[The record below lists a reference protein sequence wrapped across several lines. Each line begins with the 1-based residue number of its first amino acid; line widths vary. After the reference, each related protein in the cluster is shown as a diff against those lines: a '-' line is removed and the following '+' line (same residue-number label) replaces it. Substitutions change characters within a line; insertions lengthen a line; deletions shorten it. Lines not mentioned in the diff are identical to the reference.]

1 MMRLALM
8 AITLLLAALSA
19 GASFAGAQAPPIR
32 IGFASAMSGPAA
44 ITGEGVR
51 WGATL
56 AVEEINAK
64 GGVMGRKLEAYFADN
79 KAQPGEAVSA
89 VRKLADVDQVD
100 VIIGQTHSGACLG
113 AMPIS
118 FTTGMAPRHAP
129 LCLGAMPVVKEIGV
143 PMVIEACSHP
153 KIRELSGKGGNEWTF
168 RVALDDEIMA
178 YTFARYMA
186 RNGVKT
192 SSVLAMNND
201 FGRGAAGA
209 YEAAFK
215 KAGITLVSTEFFDPG
230 QPDYRP
236 VLTRLKRANPE
247 TILAVIL
254 ASDGAPF
261 MRQYRELG
269 LTQRI
274 YSRGS
279 LASAEFL
286 HQVRDNPK
294 IGDGVVEAGYWVTGL
309 DPDWDKKW
317 TERYK
322 VPPRIHGS
330 LAAITL
336 KWAVVPA
343 IEIALKKQG
352 KADRRSIRA
361 ALKEVDVKDSPLGPI
376 KFDDHHQAWINMI
389 LLEMRDGQLR
399 ILEKLPTSPAL
410 LN

>member
-1 MMRLALM
+1 MRLALTL
-8 AITLLLAALSA
+8 ATLLLIAVS
-19 GASFAGAQAPPIR
+19 AGAQAPPPIR

-64 GGVMGRKLEAYFADN
+64 GGVMGRKLEAFFADN

-89 VRKLADVDQVD
+89 VRKLVDVDQVD

-113 AMPIS
+113 AMP
-118 FTTGMAPRHAP
+118 
-129 LCLGAMPVVKEIGV
+129 VVKELGV

-153 KIRELSGKGGNEWTF
+153 QIRALSGKGGNEWTF

-186 RNGVKT
+186 RQDVKST
-192 SSVLAMNND
+192 SILAMNND
-201 FGRGAAGA
+201 FGHGAANA
-209 YEAAFK
+209 YDAAFK
-215 KAGITLVSTEFFDPG
+215 KANIKLLSTEFFDPG

-247 TILAVIL
+247 SILAIIL

-261 MRQYRELG
+261 MRQFRELG
-269 LTQRI
+269 LTQRVF
-274 YSRGS
+274 SRGS
-279 LASAEFL
+279 LGSAEFL
-286 HQVRDNPK
+286 YQVRDNPK
-294 IGDGVVEAGYWVTGL
+294 IGDGVIEASYWITGL

-343 IEIALKKQG
+343 LEIALKKHG
-352 KADRRSIRA
+352 KADRQTIRA
-361 ALKEVDVKDSPLGPI
+361 ALEEVDVKDSPLGPI
-376 KFDDHHQAWINMI
+376 KFDANHQAWINMI
-389 LLEMRDGQLR
+389 LIEIRDGQLH

>member
-1 MMRLALM
+1 MRLALTL
-8 AITLLLAALSA
+8 ATLLLLAVS
-19 GASFAGAQAPPIR
+19 AGAQAPPIK

-51 WGATL
+51 WGGTL
-56 AVEEINAK
+56 AVEEINAR
-64 GGVMGRKLEAYFADN
+64 GGVMGRKLEAFFADN

-113 AMPIS
+113 AMP
-118 FTTGMAPRHAP
+118 
-129 LCLGAMPVVKEIGV
+129 VVKEIGI
-143 PMVIEACSHP
+143 PMVVESCSHP

-186 RNGVKT
+186 RQGVKT

-201 FGRGAAGA
+201 FGRGAAIA

-215 KAGITLVSTEFFDPG
+215 KAGVKLVSTEFFDPG

-247 TILAVIL
+247 AILGVIL

-261 MRQYRELG
+261 MRQFRELG
-269 LTQRI
+269 LTQKI
-274 YSRGS
+274 FARGS
-279 LASAEFL
+279 LGSAEFL
-286 HQVRDNPK
+286 HQVRDNPR
-294 IGDGVVEAGYWVTGL
+294 IGDGVVEASYWITGL
-309 DPDWDKKW
+309 DPDWDRKW
-317 TERYK
+317 TERHK
-322 VPPRIHGS
+322 IPPRIHGS

-343 IEIALKKQG
+343 LEIAIKKTG
-352 KADRRSIRA
+352 KADRKSIRD
-361 ALKEVDVKDSPLGPI
+361 ALEQVDVKDSPLGPI

-389 LLEMRDGQLR
+389 LIEMRDGQLK

>member
-1 MMRLALM
+1 MRLALTL
-8 AITLLLAALSA
+8 ATLLLIAVS
-19 GASFAGAQAPPIR
+19 AGAQAPPPIR

-64 GGVMGRKLEAYFADN
+64 GGVMGRKLEAFFADN

-89 VRKLADVDQVD
+89 VRKLVDVDQVD

-113 AMPIS
+113 AMP
-118 FTTGMAPRHAP
+118 
-129 LCLGAMPVVKEIGV
+129 VVKELGV

-153 KIRELSGKGGNEWTF
+153 QIRALSGKGGNEWTF

-186 RNGVKT
+186 RQGVK
-192 SSVLAMNND
+192 SSSILAMNND
-201 FGRGAAGA
+201 FGRGAANA
-209 YEAAFK
+209 YDAAFK
-215 KAGITLVSTEFFDPG
+215 KANVKLLSTEFFDPG

-261 MRQYRELG
+261 MRQFRELG
-269 LTQRI
+269 LTQRVF
-274 YSRGS
+274 SRGS
-279 LASAEFL
+279 LGSAEFL
-286 HQVRDNPK
+286 YQVRDNPK
-294 IGDGVVEAGYWVTGL
+294 IGDGVIEASYWITGL
-309 DPDWDKKW
+309 DPEWDKKW

-343 IEIALKKQG
+343 LEIALKKHG
-352 KADRRSIRA
+352 KANRQTIRT
-361 ALKEVDVKDSPLGPI
+361 ALEEVDVKDSPLGPI
-376 KFDDHHQAWINMI
+376 KFDANHQAWINMI
-389 LLEMRDGQLR
+389 LIEIRDGQLH

>member
-1 MMRLALM
+1 MRIVLVVVLAV
-8 AITLLLAALSA
+8 LAALPPTL
-19 GASFAGAQAPPIR
+19 GAQAPPIR
-32 IGFASAMSGPAA
+32 VGFASAMSGPAA

-51 WGATL
+51 WGGTL
-56 AVEEINAK
+56 AVEEINAR

-79 KAQPGEAVSA
+79 KATPGEAVSA
-89 VRKLADVDQVD
+89 VRKLADVDRVD
-100 VIIGQTHSGACLG
+100 VIIGQTHSGA
-113 AMPIS
+113 
-118 FTTGMAPRHAP
+118 
-129 LCLGAMPVVKEIGV
+129 CLGAMPVVKEIGV

-153 KIRELSGKGGNEWTF
+153 QIRQLSGKGGNEWTF

-186 RNGVKT
+186 KQGVK
-192 SSVLAMNND
+192 SSSILAMNND
-201 FGRGAAGA
+201 FGRGAANA
-209 YEAAFK
+209 YDAAFK
-215 KAGITLVSTEFFDPG
+215 KASIKLASTEFFDPG

-236 VLTRLKRANPE
+236 VLTRLKRAGAE
-247 TILAVIL
+247 TILGVIL

-261 MRQYRELG
+261 MRQFRELG
-269 LTQRI
+269 LTQKV

-279 LASAEFL
+279 LVSAEFL

-294 IGDGVVEAGYWVTGL
+294 VGDGTVEAGYWVVGL
-309 DPDWDKKW
+309 DPDWDRKW
-317 TERYK
+317 EERHK

-343 IEIALKKQG
+343 LEIAQKKHG
-352 KADRRSIRA
+352 KIDRATIRQ
-361 ALKEVDVKDSPLGPI
+361 ALTDVDVKDSPLGPI
-376 KFDDHHQAWINMI
+376 KFDANHQAWINMI
-389 LLEMRDGQLR
+389 LLEMQDGKIR

>member
-1 MMRLALM
+1 MRLALTL
-8 AITLLLAALSA
+8 ATLLLIAVS
-19 GASFAGAQAPPIR
+19 AGAQAPPPIR

-64 GGVMGRKLEAYFADN
+64 GGVMGRKLEAFFADN

-89 VRKLADVDQVD
+89 VRKLVDVDQVD

-113 AMPIS
+113 AMP
-118 FTTGMAPRHAP
+118 
-129 LCLGAMPVVKEIGV
+129 VVKELGV

-153 KIRELSGKGGNEWTF
+153 QIRALSGKGGNEWTF

-186 RNGVKT
+186 RQGVK
-192 SSVLAMNND
+192 SSSILAMNND
-201 FGRGAAGA
+201 FGRGAANA
-209 YEAAFK
+209 YDAAFK
-215 KAGITLVSTEFFDPG
+215 KANVKLLSTEFFDPG

-236 VLTRLKRANPE
+236 VLTRLKRANPVV
-247 TILAVIL
+247 ILAVIL

-261 MRQYRELG
+261 MRQFRELG
-269 LTQRI
+269 LTQRVF
-274 YSRGS
+274 SRGS
-279 LASAEFL
+279 LGSAEFL
-286 HQVRDNPK
+286 YQVRDNPK
-294 IGDGVVEAGYWVTGL
+294 IGDGVIEASYWITGL
-309 DPDWDKKW
+309 DPEWDKKW

-343 IEIALKKQG
+343 LEIALKKHG
-352 KADRRSIRA
+352 KADRQTIRT
-361 ALKEVDVKDSPLGPI
+361 ALEEVDVKDSPLGPI
-376 KFDDHHQAWINMI
+376 KFDANHQAWINMI
-389 LLEMRDGQLR
+389 LIEIRDDQLH
-399 ILEKLPTSPAL
+399 ILEKLSTSPAL

>member
-1 MMRLALM
+1 MRLVLTLA
-8 AITLLLAALSA
+8 LLLVLAFS
-19 GASFAGAQAPPIR
+19 AGAQAPPIK

-51 WGATL
+51 WGGTL

-79 KAQPGEAVSA
+79 KATPGEAVSA
-89 VRKLADVDQVD
+89 VRKLADVDKVD

-113 AMPIS
+113 AMP
-118 FTTGMAPRHAP
+118 
-129 LCLGAMPVVKEIGV
+129 VVKEIGV
-143 PMVIEACSHP
+143 PMVVEACSHP
-153 KIRELSGKGGNEWTF
+153 QIRVLSGKGGNEWTF

-178 YTFARYMA
+178 HTFAKYIA
-186 RNGVKT
+186 RQGVKS

-201 FGRGAAGA
+201 FGRGAAQA

-215 KAGITLVSTEFFDPG
+215 KSNIKLVSTEFFDPG

-236 VLTRLKRANPE
+236 VLTRLKRGGAE
-247 TILAVIL
+247 SILAVIL
-254 ASDGAPF
+254 AGDGAPF

-269 LTQRI
+269 LTQRVF
-274 YSRGS
+274 SRGS

-286 HQVRDNPK
+286 HQVKDNPK
-294 IGDGVVEAGYWVTGL
+294 VGDGVVEATYWLAGL

-317 TERYK
+317 EERHK
-322 VPPRIHGS
+322 IPPRVHGS
-330 LAAITL
+330 LAAIAL

-343 IEIALKKQG
+343 LEIALKKQG
-352 KADRRSIRA
+352 KADRASIRA
-361 ALKEVDVKDSPLGPI
+361 ALTEVDVKDSPLGPI
-376 KFDDHHQAWINMI
+376 KFDANHQAWINMI
-389 LLEMRDGQLR
+389 LIEMQDGKLR

>member
-1 MMRLALM
+1 MRLAL
-8 AITLLLAALSA
+8 TLALVVLTALS
-19 GASFAGAQAPPIR
+19 AGAQAPPIK

-44 ITGEGVR
+44 ITGEGVK

-56 AVEEINAK
+56 AIEEINAR

-113 AMPIS
+113 AMP
-118 FTTGMAPRHAP
+118 
-129 LCLGAMPVVKEIGV
+129 VVKEIGI

-153 KIRELSGKGGNEWTF
+153 KIRELSGKGGNEWTY

-186 RNGVKT
+186 RQGVK
-192 SSVLAMNND
+192 SSSILAMNND
-201 FGRGAAGA
+201 FGRGAANA
-209 YEAAFK
+209 YDAAFK
-215 KAGITLVSTEFFDPG
+215 KANIKLLSTEFFDPG

-236 VLTRLKRANPE
+236 VLTRLKRAGAE
-247 TILAVIL
+247 SITAIIL

-269 LTQRI
+269 LTQKI
-274 YSRGS
+274 FSRGS
-279 LASAEFL
+279 LGSAEFL
-286 HQVRDNPK
+286 YQVKDNPK
-294 IGDGVVEAGYWVTGL
+294 IGDGVIEASYWINTL
-309 DPDWDKKW
+309 DADWDKKW

-343 IEIALKKQG
+343 LEIALKKHG
-352 KADRRSIRA
+352 KADRKTIRD
-361 ALKEVDVKDSPLGPI
+361 ALEEVDVKESPLGPI
-376 KFDDHHQAWINMI
+376 KFDANHQAWINMI
-389 LLEMRDGQLR
+389 LIEMRDGKIR

>member
-1 MMRLALM
+1 MRIRLALLV
-8 AITLLLAALSA
+8 TLLASLPPLAA
-19 GASFAGAQAPPIR
+19 AQAPPPIR

-51 WGATL
+51 WGGTL

-64 GGVMGRKLEAYFADN
+64 GGIMGRKIEAYFADN
-79 KAQPGEAVSA
+79 KATPGEAVSA
-89 VRKLADVDQVD
+89 VRKLADVDKVD
-100 VIIGQTHSGACLG
+100 VIIGQTHSGA
-113 AMPIS
+113 
-118 FTTGMAPRHAP
+118 
-129 LCLGAMPVVKEIGV
+129 CLGAMPVVKEIGV

-153 KIRELSGKGGNEWTF
+153 QIRALSGKGGNEWTF

-186 RNGVKT
+186 KQNVK
-192 SSVLAMNND
+192 SSSILAMNND
-201 FGRGAAGA
+201 FGRGAANA
-209 YEAAFK
+209 YDAAFK
-215 KAGITLVSTEFFDPG
+215 KAGIKLVSTEFFDPG
-230 QPDYRP
+230 QADYRP
-236 VLTRLKRANPE
+236 VLTRLKRAGAE
-247 TILAVIL
+247 TILGIIL
-254 ASDGAPF
+254 AGDGAPF
-261 MRQYRELG
+261 MRQFRELG
-269 LTQRI
+269 LTQKI

-286 HQVRDNPK
+286 HQVKDNPK
-294 IGDGVVEAGYWVTGL
+294 VGDGVVEAGYWVAGL

-317 TERYK
+317 QERHNI
-322 VPPRIHGS
+322 PPRVHGS

-343 IEIALKKQG
+343 IEIALKKTG
-352 KADRRSIRA
+352 KADRATIRA

-376 KFDDHHQAWINMI
+376 KFDDNHQAWINMI
-389 LLEMRDGQLR
+389 LLEMQDGKLR

>member
-1 MMRLALM
+1 MRIAL
-8 AITLLLAALSA
+8 TLVLVLLAALPFE
-19 GASFAGAQAPPIR
+19 GFAQNPPIR
-32 IGFASAMSGPAA
+32 VGFASAMSGPAA

-56 AVEEINAK
+56 AVDEINAK
-64 GGVMGRKLEAYFADN
+64 GGVMGRKLEASFADN

-89 VRKLADVDQVD
+89 VRKLADVDKVD

-113 AMPIS
+113 AMP
-118 FTTGMAPRHAP
+118 
-129 LCLGAMPVVKEIGV
+129 VVKELGV

-153 KIRELSGKGGNEWTF
+153 QIRALSGKGGNEWTF

-178 YTFARYMA
+178 HTFARYMA
-186 RNGVKT
+186 KKGVK
-192 SSVLAMNND
+192 SSSILAMNND
-201 FGRGAAGA
+201 FGRGAANA
-209 YEAAFK
+209 YDAAFK
-215 KAGITLVSTEFFDPG
+215 KAGISLASTEFFDPG
-230 QPDYRP
+230 QADYRP
-236 VLTRLKRANPE
+236 VLTRLKRAGAE
-247 TILAVIL
+247 TILGVIL

-269 LTQRI
+269 LTQKI

-286 HQVRDNPK
+286 HQVRDNPT

-309 DPDWDKKW
+309 DPEWDKKW
-317 TERYK
+317 QDK
-322 VPPRIHGS
+322 HGIPPRIHGS

-343 IEIALKKQG
+343 LEIALKKQG
-352 KADRRSIRA
+352 KVDRASIRA
-361 ALKEVDVKDSPLGPI
+361 ALTEVDVKDSPLGPI
-376 KFDDHHQAWINMI
+376 KFDANHQAWINMI
-389 LLEMRDGQLR
+389 LLEMQDGKLR

>member
-1 MMRLALM
+1 MRYALAL
-8 AITLLLAALSA
+8 ALLLVMAFS
-19 GASFAGAQAPPIR
+19 AGAQAPPIK
-32 IGFASAMSGPAA
+32 IGFASALSGPAA
-44 ITGEGVR
+44 ITGEGVK

-56 AVEEINAK
+56 AIEEINAK
-64 GGVMGRKLEAYFADN
+64 GGVMGHKLEAYFADN
-79 KAQPGEAVSA
+79 KAQPGEGVSA
-89 VRKLADVDQVD
+89 TRKLADVDQVD
-100 VIIGQTHSGACLG
+100 VIIGQTHSGPCL
-113 AMPIS
+113 A
-118 FTTGMAPRHAP
+118 
-129 LCLGAMPVVKEIGV
+129 AMPVVKEIGI
-143 PMVIEACSHP
+143 PMVIESCSLP

-186 RNGVKT
+186 KQNVK
-192 SSVLAMNND
+192 SSSILAMNND
-201 FGRGAAGA
+201 FGRGAASA

-215 KAGITLVSTEFFDPG
+215 KAGVKLASTDFFDPG

-236 VLTRLKRANPE
+236 VLTRIKRAGADS
-247 TILAVIL
+247 ILGIIL

-261 MRQYRELG
+261 MRQYHELG
-269 LTQRI
+269 LTQKVF
-274 YSRGS
+274 SRGS
-279 LASAEFL
+279 LGTAEFL
-286 HQVRDNPK
+286 YQIKDNPK
-294 IGDGVVEAGYWVTGL
+294 LGDGVVEASYWINTL
-309 DPDWDKKW
+309 DPEWDKKW

-343 IEIALKKQG
+343 LEIALKKTG
-352 KADRRSIRA
+352 KADRKSIRD
-361 ALKEVDVKDSPLGPI
+361 ALEQVDVKDSPLGPI

-389 LLEMRDGQLR
+389 LIEMRDGQLK

>member
-1 MMRLALM
+1 MRIVLA
-8 AITLLLAALSA
+8 IVLLALAALPPLTA
-19 GASFAGAQAPPIR
+19 AQAPPIR
-32 IGFASAMSGPAA
+32 VGFASAMSGPAA

-56 AVEEINAK
+56 AVEEINAR

-79 KAQPGEAVSA
+79 KATPGEAVSA
-89 VRKLADVDQVD
+89 VRKLADVDKVD
-100 VIIGQTHSGACLG
+100 VIVGQTHSGA
-113 AMPIS
+113 
-118 FTTGMAPRHAP
+118 
-129 LCLGAMPVVKEIGV
+129 CLGAMPVVKEIGV

-153 KIRELSGKGGNEWTF
+153 QIRKLSGKGGNEWTF

-186 RNGVKT
+186 RKGVK
-192 SSVLAMNND
+192 SASILAMNND
-201 FGRGAAGA
+201 FGRGAANA
-209 YEAAFK
+209 YDAAFK
-215 KAGITLVSTEFFDPG
+215 KTKITLVSTEFFDPG

-236 VLTRLKRANPE
+236 VLTRLKRAGAE
-247 TILAVIL
+247 TILGVIL

-269 LTQRI
+269 LTQGV

-279 LASAEFL
+279 LVSAEFL

-309 DPDWDKKW
+309 DPEWDKKW
-317 TERYK
+317 IERHK
-322 VPPRIHGS
+322 IPPRIHGS

-343 IEIALKKQG
+343 LEIALKKHG
-352 KADRRSIRA
+352 KADRATIRT
-361 ALKEVDVKDSPLGPI
+361 ALTQVDVKDSPLGPI
-376 KFDDHHQAWINMI
+376 KFDANHQAWINMI
-389 LLEMRDGQLR
+389 LLEMQDGKIR
-399 ILEKLPTSPAL
+399 ILEKLATSPAL
-410 LN
+410 LD

>member
-1 MMRLALM
+1 MRLALTL
-8 AITLLLAALSA
+8 ATLLLIAVS
-19 GASFAGAQAPPIR
+19 AGAQAPPPIR

-64 GGVMGRKLEAYFADN
+64 GGVMGRKLEAFFADN

-89 VRKLADVDQVD
+89 VRKLVDVDQVD

-113 AMPIS
+113 AMP
-118 FTTGMAPRHAP
+118 
-129 LCLGAMPVVKEIGV
+129 VVKELGV

-153 KIRELSGKGGNEWTF
+153 QIRALSGKGGNEWTF

-186 RNGVKT
+186 RQGVK
-192 SSVLAMNND
+192 SSSILAMNND
-201 FGRGAAGA
+201 FGHGAANA
-209 YEAAFK
+209 YDAAFK
-215 KAGITLVSTEFFDPG
+215 KANIKLLSTEFFDPG

-236 VLTRLKRANPE
+236 VLTRLKRANPVA
-247 TILAVIL
+247 ILAVIL

-261 MRQYRELG
+261 MRQFRELG
-269 LTQRI
+269 LTQRVF
-274 YSRGS
+274 SRGS
-279 LASAEFL
+279 LGSAEFL
-286 HQVRDNPK
+286 YQVRDNPK
-294 IGDGVVEAGYWVTGL
+294 IGDGVIEASYWITGL
-309 DPDWDKKW
+309 DPEWDKKW

-343 IEIALKKQG
+343 LEIALKKHG
-352 KADRRSIRA
+352 KADRQTIRT
-361 ALKEVDVKDSPLGPI
+361 ALEEVDVKDSPLGPI
-376 KFDDHHQAWINMI
+376 KFDANHQAWINMI
-389 LLEMRDGQLR
+389 LIEIRDDQLH
-399 ILEKLPTSPAL
+399 ILEKLSTSPAL

>member
-1 MMRLALM
+1 MRYALVVLTV
-8 AITLLLAALSA
+8 ILLAVSA
-19 GASFAGAQAPPIR
+19 GAQQAPPIK

-100 VIIGQTHSGACLG
+100 VIVGQTHSGACLG
-113 AMPIS
+113 AMP
-118 FTTGMAPRHAP
+118 
-129 LCLGAMPVVKEIGV
+129 VVKEIGI

-153 KIRELSGKGGNEWTF
+153 KIREMSGKGGNEWTY

-186 RNGVKT
+186 RQNVK
-192 SSVLAMNND
+192 SASILAMNND
-201 FGRGAAGA
+201 FGRGAAVA
-209 YEAAFK
+209 YDAAFK
-215 KAGITLVSTEFFDPG
+215 KAGVKLVSTEFFDPG

-236 VLTRLKRANPE
+236 VLTRLKRASAE
-247 TILAVIL
+247 AIVAVIL

-261 MRQYRELG
+261 MRQFRELG

-274 YSRGS
+274 FSRGS
-279 LASAEFL
+279 LGSAEFL

-294 IGDGVVEAGYWVTGL
+294 IGDGVIEASYWITGL
-309 DPDWDKKW
+309 DPEWDRKW

-343 IEIALKKQG
+343 LEIALKKQG
-352 KADRRSIRA
+352 KADRQAIRA
-361 ALKEVDVKDSPLGPI
+361 ALEEVDVKDSPLGPI
-376 KFDDHHQAWINMI
+376 KFDANHQAWINMI
-389 LLEMRDGQLR
+389 LIEMRDGQLK

>member
-1 MMRLALM
+1 MRLAL
-8 AITLLLAALSA
+8 ALVTLLLAALSG
-19 GASFAGAQAPPIR
+19 GALSAGAQAPPIR

-56 AVEEINAK
+56 AVEEINAR
-64 GGVMGRKLEAYFADN
+64 GGIMGHKIEASFADN

-100 VIIGQTHSGACLG
+100 VIIGQTHSGA
-113 AMPIS
+113 
-118 FTTGMAPRHAP
+118 
-129 LCLGAMPVVKEIGV
+129 CLGAMPVVKEIGV

-261 MRQYRELG
+261 MRQFRELG

-274 YSRGS
+274 FSRGS

-294 IGDGVVEAGYWVTGL
+294 VGDGVVEASYWVTGL
-309 DPDWDKKW
+309 DPDWDRKW

-343 IEIALKKQG
+343 IEIALKKHG
-352 KADRRSIRA
+352 KADRQTIRA

-376 KFDDHHQAWINMI
+376 KFDDNHQAWINMI

-399 ILEKLPTSPAL
+399 ILEKLQTSPAL

>member
-1 MMRLALM
+1 
-8 AITLLLAALSA
+8 
-19 GASFAGAQAPPIR
+19 
-32 IGFASAMSGPAA
+32 
-44 ITGEGVR
+44 VR

-56 AVEEINAK
+56 AVEEINAR

-79 KAQPGEAVSA
+79 KATPGEAVSA
-89 VRKLADVDQVD
+89 VRKLADVDKVD
-100 VIIGQTHSGACLG
+100 VIIGQTHSGPCL
-113 AMPIS
+113 A
-118 FTTGMAPRHAP
+118 
-129 LCLGAMPVVKEIGV
+129 AMPVVKEIGV
-143 PMVIEACSHP
+143 PMVIESCSHA

-178 YTFARYMA
+178 NTFAKYMA
-186 RNGVKT
+186 KKGVK
-192 SSVLAMNND
+192 SSSILAMNND
-201 FGRGAAGA
+201 FGRGAAQA
-209 YEAAFK
+209 YDVAFK
-215 KAGITLVSTEFFDPG
+215 KAGIKLLSTEFFDPG

-236 VLTRLKRANPE
+236 VLTRLKRAGAE
-247 TILAVIL
+247 TILGIIL

-269 LTQRI
+269 LTQKV

-286 HQVRDNPK
+286 HQVKDNPTV
-294 IGDGVVEAGYWVTGL
+294 GDGVVEAGYWVTGL

-317 TERYK
+317 QERHNI
-322 VPPRIHGS
+322 PPRIHGS

-343 IEIALKKQG
+343 LEIAIKKHG
-352 KADRRSIRA
+352 KADRATIRT
-361 ALKEVDVKDSPLGPI
+361 ALTEVDVKDSPLGPI
-376 KFDDHHQAWINMI
+376 KFDGNHQAWINMI
-389 LLEMRDGQLR
+389 LLEMQDGKLR

>member
-1 MMRLALM
+1 MRLVTFA
-8 AITLLLAALSA
+8 TLLLGLLAA
-19 GASFAGAQAPPIR
+19 GAGAQAPPIR

-56 AVEEINAK
+56 AIEEINAR

-113 AMPIS
+113 AMP
-118 FTTGMAPRHAP
+118 
-129 LCLGAMPVVKEIGV
+129 VVKEIGI
-143 PMVIEACSHP
+143 PMVVESCSHP

-178 YTFARYMA
+178 HTFARYMA
-186 RNGVKT
+186 RQGVK
-192 SSVLAMNND
+192 SASVLAMNND
-201 FGRGAAGA
+201 FGRGAAAA

-215 KAGITLVSTEFFDPG
+215 KARIALVSTEFFDPG

-236 VLTRLKRANPE
+236 VLTRLKRANAE
-247 TILAVIL
+247 AILGVIL

-261 MRQYRELG
+261 MRQFRELG
-269 LTQRI
+269 LTQKI
-274 YSRGS
+274 FSRGS

-286 HQVRDNPK
+286 HQVRDNPR
-294 IGDGVVEAGYWVTGL
+294 IGDGVVEASYWVVGL
-309 DPDWDKKW
+309 DPEWDRRW

-343 IEIALKKQG
+343 IEIALRKYG
-352 KADRRSIRA
+352 KADRASIRA
-361 ALKEVDVKDSPLGPI
+361 ALTEVDVKDSPLGPI
-376 KFDDHHQAWINMI
+376 KFDDHHQAWINMV